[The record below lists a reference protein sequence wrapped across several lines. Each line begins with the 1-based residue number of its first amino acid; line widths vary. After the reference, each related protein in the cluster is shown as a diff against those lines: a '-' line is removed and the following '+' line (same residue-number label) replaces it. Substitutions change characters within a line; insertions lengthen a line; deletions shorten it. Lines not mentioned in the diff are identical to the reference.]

1 MFEGLHELLRNGSQ
15 LTVDKTGH
23 PTGEDIQVAIAAFL
37 IAVAGSDSRFDE
49 NEFDV
54 LFRAMARHFQISD
67 ERNVQLLEIADFL
80 RREKGKLDEFAEI
93 VNQAFDRSQKQT
105 VLGMLLKVVVADG
118 VVTETE
124 KNKLGQVMELLELDQ
139 SDLRKAEELLASET
153 V

>member
-1 MFEGLHELLRNGSQ
+1 MFEGLLELLRDGSQ
-15 LTVDKTGH
+15 LTVDKTGQ

-54 LFRAMARHFQISD
+54 LFRAMAKHFQLSD

-93 VNQAFDRSQKQT
+93 VNQGFDRSQKQT
-105 VLGMLLKVVVADG
+105 VLAMLLKVVLADG
-118 VVTETE
+118 VVTDTE
-124 KNKLGQVMELLELDQ
+124 KNKLALVMKLLELDQ
-139 SDLRKAEELLASET
+139 NDLKKAEELLAAE
-153 V
+153 VV